1 MITIQELLY
10 NRGLDK
16 TAAVKLVRHKD
27 RRFDLYS
34 IYRNDREKFLE
45 YQSTQKNDIFGN
57 CQYIVSFV
65 GEDGLLARFVGIYE
79 IKGCAVGKGT
89 INLYGQDALYNFK
102 YEMEEVCGYDDL
114 KERVIIRW
122 SNAISWHQWI
132 KNEMEV
138 VEICPGLNYKRFT
151 DYSELILSFKELREI
166 VLNEYKEWKIVLS
179 AVKGVYLITD
189 TRTGKLYVGSAYGDD
204 GIWGRWRDYVSTN
217 GHGGNKSLV
226 ELTDSGKSDYASKYF
241 QFSILMLLP
250 KTVTADEAIVKEQLF
265 KRKLGTNA
273 FGLNNN

>member
-1 MITIQELLY
+1 
-10 NRGLDK
+10 
-16 TAAVKLVRHKD
+16 
-27 RRFDLYS
+27 
-34 IYRNDREKFLE
+34 
-45 YQSTQKNDIFGN
+45 
-57 CQYIVSFV
+57 
-65 GEDGLLARFVGIYE
+65 
-79 IKGCAVGKGT
+79 
-89 INLYGQDALYNFK
+89 
-102 YEMEEVCGYDDL
+102 
-114 KERVIIRW
+114 
-122 SNAISWHQWI
+122 
-132 KNEMEV
+132 MEV

-189 TRTGKLYVGSAYGDD
+189 THTGKLYIGSAYGDD

-250 KTVTADEAIVKEQLF
+250 KTVTADEAIAKEQLF